1 MKIRVGDPE
10 LVDSLLGF
18 LESMGIPVAPSSA
31 ETIVALPELA
41 DDVVTRLEVE
51 MYLKLWEA
59 RSDTRQAELIEEP
72 SAADTAEL

>member
-1 MKIRVGDPE
+1 
-10 LVDSLLGF
+10 
-18 LESMGIPVAPSSA
+18 
-31 ETIVALPELA
+31 
-41 DDVVTRLEVE
+41 